1 MRYLLFVT
9 VLWAFSFN
17 LIGEYLAGQ
26 VDSYFAVLTRV
37 LLAGLVFL
45 PLTRW
50 RGVEPRFVGGVML
63 VGALQFG
70 ITYVCLYLSFNVL
83 TVPEV
88 LLFTVLTPVH
98 VALFDDL
105 LNRRFNFWALAAA
118 LVAVLGAAI
127 IRYDGITGEFL
138 QGFLLLQL
146 ANATFAAGQVL
157 YKRLVRKYPSELP
170 QRQRFGYFFVG
181 ALLVALPA
189 WLLFGDPQRLPAG
202 ELQWGVLVW
211 MGLLAT
217 ALGQFWWNKG
227 ATEVDAGTLAVMNN
241 LHVPVGLL
249 LNLLI
254 WNQHADLPRLALGG
268 AVIVASLWVNRLG
281 RRECVHE
288 DFRTGRAAVAGR
300 LGAVRYPAG
309 LRPPAGA
316 AGQPAGGGASGGLVD
331 PDGIPAGRR
340 HPPVADPARRLAPA
354 VRRALAAGLLP
365 ADRGDDA
372 AAMGH
377 LHLGAVGRE
386 DP

>member
-157 YKRLVRKYPSELP
+157 QAPGAQVPVRAAAAPALRLFLRWRAAGGVACLAAVRRS
-170 QRQRFGYFFVG
+170 
-181 ALLVALPA
+181 AA
-189 WLLFGDPQRLPAG
+189 PAG
-202 ELQWGVLVW
+202 RRAA
-211 MGLLAT
+211 MGRTGMDGA
-217 ALGQFWWNKG
+217 AGHRPGQFWWNKG

-281 RRECVHE
+281 RREV
-288 DFRTGRAAVAGR
+288 RA
-300 LGAVRYPAG
+300 
-309 LRPPAGA
+309 
-316 AGQPAGGGASGGLVD
+316 
-331 PDGIPAGRR
+331 
-340 HPPVADPARRLAPA
+340 
-354 VRRALAAGLLP
+354 
-365 ADRGDDA
+365 
-372 AAMGH
+372 
-377 LHLGAVGRE
+377 
-386 DP
+386 